1 MVIEI
6 SEYDIKGEIMKRLS
20 EVIDPEIGADIV
32 SMNLIK
38 DVQVKD
44 ENGMYNVFIKMTLT
58 IPGCPLMDMIVSSVK
73 YKVSQ
78 VPKVKN
84 VDVEIVF

>member
-6 SEYDIKGEIMKRLS
+6 PEYDIKGEIMKRLS